1 VIASV
6 PAIEHVVPLQRSA
19 HVCEAAE
26 TCHPGVGGVVV
37 GEADGAVVDTYTSGA
52 RVGKDV
58 GALDGAAVG
67 AAVGPVGTPLGELLG
82 ASVGEY
88 VAPMI
93 VGALVGATV
102 GAATAQSLGAPQQ
115 QSRFTGTASNS
126 NAVSHENGVAAF
138 GSRHTD

>member
-1 VIASV
+1 MASV
-6 PAIEHVVPLQRSA
+6 PAVEHVVAPQRSL
-19 HVCEAAE
+19 HDCDVAE
-26 TCHPGVGGVVV
+26 TCHPGVSGVGGVAV
-37 GEADGAVVDTYTSGA
+37 GAADGAVVGA
-52 RVGKDV
+52 DV
-58 GALDGAAVG
+58 
-67 AAVGPVGTPLGELLG
+67 GELLG

-93 VGALVGATV
+93 VGVLVGAAV
-102 GAATAQSLGAPQQ
+102 GTATAQSLGAPQQ

>member
-1 VIASV
+1 
-6 PAIEHVVPLQRSA
+6 L
-19 HVCEAAE
+19 HVCEVAE

-37 GEADGAVVDTYTSGA
+37 GEADGAVVGA
-52 RVGKDV
+52 D
-58 GALDGAAVG
+58 GALDGADVG
-67 AAVGPVGTPLGELLG
+67 ELLGASVGEYVGLLG

-93 VGALVGATV
+93 VGVLVGAAV
-102 GAATAQSLGAPQQ
+102 GTATAQSLGAPQQ